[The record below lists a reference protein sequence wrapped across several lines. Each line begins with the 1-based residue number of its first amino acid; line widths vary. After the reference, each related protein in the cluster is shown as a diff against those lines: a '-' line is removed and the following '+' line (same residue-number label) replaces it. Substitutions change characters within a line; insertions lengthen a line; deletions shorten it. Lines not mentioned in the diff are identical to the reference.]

1 VSDLESQENCIPRSV
16 LPGRRVLRQC
26 VEWLCAALIVV
37 VLAVLLFVAYIWWGH
52 TSVLDRKIASLHV
65 VELQH
70 GKFAVVRITGLS
82 GESACSV
89 KKITSHVEDGTI
101 TVFVH
106 LFLARKG
113 TTGSFQYDVHVP
125 ESVNEIRFGKKR
137 ELIWSR
143 ESGPVLDA
151 PGSGKSP

>member
-1 VSDLESQENCIPRSV
+1 
-16 LPGRRVLRQC
+16 LRQG
-26 VEWLCAALIVV
+26 VKWLCAVLAAVAIVV
-37 VLAVLLFVAYIWWGH
+37 LLSVTYVWWGY
-52 TSVLDRKIASLHV
+52 TSVLERKVAFLQV

-70 GKFAVVRITGLS
+70 GKSTVVRITGFS

-89 KKITSHVEDGTI
+89 KKITSHVENGTI

-106 LFLARKG
+106 LFLAREG
-113 TTGSFQYDVHVP
+113 TSGNFQYDVHVP

-143 ESGPVLDA
+143 ESGPVSDA